1 MLPPNSLENH
11 GSDVLPPEAKINHSK
26 FPTSSH
32 FPAFSS
38 GSTSSEG
45 KRI

>member
-1 MLPPNSLENH
+1 MLPSNSLENH
-11 GSDVLPPEAKINHSK
+11 GSDVLHPGAKINHSK

-32 FPAFSS
+32 FPAFPS

-45 KRI
+45 ERI